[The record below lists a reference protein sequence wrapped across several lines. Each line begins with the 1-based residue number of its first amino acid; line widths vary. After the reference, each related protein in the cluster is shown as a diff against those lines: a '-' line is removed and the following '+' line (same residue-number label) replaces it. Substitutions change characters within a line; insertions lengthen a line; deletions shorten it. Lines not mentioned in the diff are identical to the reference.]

1 MSEPD
6 MTHPDAVGA
15 RRANT
20 DFYLAF
26 AGGDLAAM
34 ERLWA
39 QRAPVACIH
48 PGWSPLTGRDAV
60 MASWR
65 AILGRPPAITADVV
79 DVLVL
84 GHAVLV
90 LCREI
95 IGDTVLAVSN
105 LYVSEDGVWRMAH
118 HHAGP
123 SPREQPRAAERTALH

>member
-6 MTHPDAVGA
+6 TTHAAAGA
-15 RRANT
+15 RRANA

-39 QRAPVACIH
+39 QRAPVACVH
-48 PGWSPLTGRDAV
+48 PGWSPLIGRDAV

-65 AILGRPPAITADVV
+65 AILGAPPAIAADVA

-84 GHAVLV
+84 GDTVLV
-90 LCREI
+90 VCREI
-95 IGDTVLAVSN
+95 IGDAVLAASN
-105 LYVSEDGVWRMAH
+105 LYVREDGVWRVAH

-123 SPREQPRAAERTALH
+123 GPRQQPRTAERTALH